1 MTCDVPHDLGLL
13 VAAHVTGAT
22 ERRGAALVWRAN
34 RAAELWRA
42 KFGARRTVQL
52 RRTEV
57 ARGDTPEGRT

>member
-1 MTCDVPHDLGLL
+1 M
-13 VAAHVTGAT
+13 ASHVTGAT

-57 ARGDTPEGRT
+57 ARGETPEGRT